1 MRPGDSVVVITPQG
15 TVTPAGTLP
24 RLKSFKVVGIFE
36 VGMYEFDSGLALIDL
51 EDAQQL
57 YRLDGV
63 SGVRLKLDDLFAAPR
78 VARDLVADAAGAT
91 PRSATGRAT
100 TRTSSA
106 RCRSRSA

>member
-1 MRPGDSVVVITPQG
+1 M
-15 TVTPAGTLP
+15 TPAGTLP
-24 RLKSFKVVGIFE
+24 RLKSFTVVGVFE

-51 EDAQQL
+51 DDAQKL

-63 SGVRLKLDDLFAAPR
+63 SGVRLKLDDLFAAP
-78 VARDLVADAAGAT
+78 ARRARARGDAHAST
-91 PRSATGRAT
+91 PRSATGRAA